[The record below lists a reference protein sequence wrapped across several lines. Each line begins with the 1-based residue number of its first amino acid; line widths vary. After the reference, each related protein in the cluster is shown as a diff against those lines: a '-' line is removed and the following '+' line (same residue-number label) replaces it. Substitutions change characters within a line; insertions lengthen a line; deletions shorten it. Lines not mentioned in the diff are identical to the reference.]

1 MYSQLVDY
9 STRMSTRIPY
19 NVANNNVL
27 AITYAVTTAASGDI
41 TEEINCC
48 VYCLPLMFGSPE
60 RAFTMGSWLSQYPLR
75 VLKFAVFGYK
85 KLLRDQK
92 LMEQRE

>member
-19 NVANNNVL
+19 NVANNNAL

-41 TEEINCC
+41 TEKN
-48 VYCLPLMFGSPE
+48 
-60 RAFTMGSWLSQYPLR
+60 
-75 VLKFAVFGYK
+75 
-85 KLLRDQK
+85 KLLCILPTFDDGISGT
-92 LMEQRE
+92 